1 MASDIVTTILPR
13 GRRRRRGGLAGVILA
28 ANFAALFV
36 LIIGALVLNE
46 LRAGLVT
53 AKTDSLRSQGSLLAV
68 VLAEAAVDS
77 DPPRLREDQARA
89 VLRQLLV
96 QPEARVRLF
105 ATDGAMVAD
114 STLIDATINM
124 RQLPPIGDPTPV
136 VADAAADIVQRAQT
150 GLQRLSGATVTS
162 TLQKDFA
169 AARTGEIAVSERF
182 DETGKRVVA
191 VTMPVQRVRA
201 IVGVLTL
208 ESRDV
213 DAIIAAERRSLVPF
227 AFVAMLVALGSSAAL
242 GWSIVR
248 PLRRLSLA
256 ADRVR
261 AGAARRLEA
270 ADLADRDDE
279 IGELAD
285 ALDAMTRSLA
295 DRIDANARFAAD
307 VAHEIKNPLASIRNA
322 ADLLTRTDDAGM
334 RARLEG
340 MVAQDVR
347 RLDRLVTDISNAS
360 RLDAELARTPQGLVS
375 LRQLGSE
382 LVESYRDTAEG
393 RGVTVLIDAGD
404 DPIDSFRVRGR
415 EEALGR
421 VVRNLIDNALSFSP
435 EGGVVRVALAR
446 APGRILMTVA
456 DDGPGIPP
464 EALERLFERFYTD
477 RPKSHGFGGHSGLG
491 LSIARQIAE
500 AHAGILTA
508 ANRPPP
514 ATGAV
519 FTLDVPAAP

>member
-1 MASDIVTTILPR
+1 MASDTATTTRPK
-13 GRRRRRGGLAGVILA
+13 GRRRRQGGLAGVILA

-68 VLAEAAVDS
+68 VLAEAAVES

-89 VLRQLLV
+89 ILRQLLV

-105 ATDGAMVAD
+105 ATDGALVAD

-124 RQLPPIGDPTPV
+124 RELPPIGDPTPV
-136 VADAAADIVQRAQT
+136 VADAAVDIVRRAQT

-162 TLQKDFA
+162 TLPNDFA
-169 AARTGEIAVSERF
+169 AARKGEIAVSERF
-182 DETGKRVVA
+182 DESGERVVA

-213 DAIIAAERRSLVPF
+213 DAIVAAERRSLVPF

-256 ADRVR
+256 ADHVR

-270 ADLADRDDE
+270 ADLAGRDDE

-322 ADLLTRTDDAGM
+322 ADLLTRTDDAAM

-360 RLDAELARTPQGLVS
+360 RLDAELARTPQGQVS
-375 LRQLGSE
+375 LRQLASE
-382 LVESYRDTAEG
+382 LTDSYRDAAEA
-393 RGVTVLIDAGD
+393 RAVHLVLEVG
-404 DPIDSFRVRGR
+404 DPIDSFAIRGR

-421 VVRNLIDNALSFSP
+421 VVRNLLDNALSFSP
-435 EGGVVRVALAR
+435 PDGTVRVALGR
-446 APGRILMTVA
+446 AGGQVRLTVA

-500 AHAGILTA
+500 AHAGTLTA
-508 ANRPPP
+508 TNREAP

-519 FTLDVPAAP
+519 FTLVLPAAA